1 MTKVGNTYF
10 FIKAAEARGFE
21 QALVNVGGGNQT
33 LMSDYRR
40 SQRVMTDDPEVSNI
54 IFNRIKHILPKVFK
68 GCNLVGL
75 NERLRILKYLPG
87 DFFRNHR
94 DGHFRRN
101 ADCPN
106 GTYNKGDRSFV
117 TMLFYLN
124 EGI

>member
-1 MTKVGNTYF
+1 
-10 FIKAAEARGFE
+10 
-21 QALVNVGGGNQT
+21 
-33 LMSDYRR
+33 MSDYRR
-40 SQRVMTDDPEVSNI
+40 SQRVMTDDPELSSV

-124 EGI
+124 EGT